1 MSAVTDQPGLTAVVP
16 AAVNEAPKQPLL
28 VTLRRRAVSVLPP
41 IGFLAV
47 IVAVWYLIH
56 DSLGDNKYF
65 LPTPVQIAKDGFGD
79 PLVRQQLTNGLR
91 QTSEVAVTGLAIAS
105 VIGVLWAVAM
115 STAKW
120 VERSTYPYAVV
131 LQCIPILAIVPL
143 IGIWFGYEFK
153 ARVVVTVMI
162 SLFPMVANTLFGL
175 QSVDRSQLELF
186 RLQKAGRLTVL
197 AKLTFPAALPA
208 IFVGLRTSAG
218 LSVVGAIVGDFF
230 FQRGT
235 PGLGSVIATYTR
247 MLETEALFATI
258 FVAAA
263 LGIVVFAFFG
273 LLSKLVVGRWY
284 ESTS

>member
-230 FQRGT
+230 FTRGE
-235 PGLGSVIATYTR
+235 PGLGRLINYFFLDTRSGPMFVTAIIASLIGLGFFAIAGGLR
-247 MLETEALFATI
+247 KLF
-258 FVAAA
+258 VDPWH
-263 LGIVVFAFFG
+263 
-273 LLSKLVVGRWY
+273 KP
-284 ESTS
+284 

>member
-1 MSAVTDQPGLTAVVP
+1 MLFRS
-16 AAVNEAPKQPLL
+16 
-28 VTLRRRAVSVLPP
+28 
-41 IGFLAV
+41 I
-47 IVAVWYLIH
+47 
-56 DSLGDNKYF
+56 
-65 LPTPVQIAKDGFGD
+65 
-79 PLVRQQLTNGLR
+79 
-91 QTSEVAVTGLAIAS
+91 TGLAIAAG
-105 VIGVLWAVAM
+105 IGIVWAVGMA
-115 STAKW
+115 SARW
-120 VERSTYPYAVV
+120 IERSFYPYAVL
-131 LQCIPILAIVPL
+131 LQTIPILAIVPL
-143 IGIWFGYEFK
+143 IGVWFGYEFK